1 MKFRVAIIL
10 LALAIAAGPAFAQI
24 NTYSQTQTQTPPPA
38 PKPTA
43 PAPQAPA
50 PVPFPEGAKVAF
62 VDFQRVASE
71 SELGKAAT
79 AKIQDFQKRKQ
90 AEGQEKNKQLQAMLD
105 KQKTQASVLSDAAM
119 KQLESDIAKAQRDLQ
134 YFQNE
139 AQAEAE
145 TLNNDLMRD
154 FQQKVLPVV
163 EAVATERGL
172 HIVFESNN
180 AGFLWANRG
189 LDLTP
194 DIITRINAT
203 IKR

>member
-1 MKFRVAIIL
+1 MKLRAGIMV
-10 LALAIAAGPAFAQI
+10 LALVIVAGPAFAQ
-24 NTYSQTQTQTPPPA
+24 TQTQTQTPPPPPAKPA
-38 PKPTA
+38 PAA

-62 VDFQRVASE
+62 IDFQRVASE

-79 AKIQDFQKRKQ
+79 AKIQDFQRRKQ
-90 AEGQEKNKQLQAMLD
+90 AEAQEKNKQLQAMLD

-154 FQQKVLPVV
+154 FQQKVLPLVQ
-163 EAVATERGL
+163 AVATERGL

-194 DIITRINAT
+194 EIVTRVNAT
-203 IKR
+203 IKK